1 MNGEEGGERTAAAV
15 RDRMQ
20 CSGQTL
26 SVLESVTGGLVAHLL
41 TNVPGSG
48 YLLGGGVCYDRG
60 IKERFGVS
68 PQLIDACGVVSP
80 EVAEALAKAAARW
93 FQTSQGMGVTGA
105 AGPKPEADGTK
116 PGLAYV
122 AVWSPAFGSRVS
134 RVSVDP
140 GSGRI
145 ATKRAIAEQSISIL
159 LQYQRG
165 ESDDF
170 QPPTN
175 E

>member
-1 MNGEEGGERTAAAV
+1 MSSEQLSAAV
-15 RDRMQ
+15 RDYMQ

-26 SVLESVTGGLVAHLL
+26 SILESVTGGLVAHEL

-68 PQLIDACGVVSP
+68 PRLIDRCGVVSP
-80 EVAEALAKAAARW
+80 EVAEALAKSAANW

-105 AGPKPEADGTK
+105 AGPKPEADGTE

-122 AVWSPAFGSRVS
+122 AVWSLAFGSRVE
-134 RVSVDP
+134 RVAVDAAR
-140 GSGRI
+140 GRV
-145 ATKRAIAEQSISIL
+145 ATKQAIAEQAIAVL
-159 LQYQRG
+159 LHYQRG
-165 ESDDF
+165 DR
-170 QPPTN
+170 
-175 E
+175 